1 MNIKKLHTALLLLG
15 TISSGQQLFC
25 AAESDLQAALRAS
38 MASEAQEKRN
48 QRDLEEGMQASRL
61 RAEAEEKEMAAVL
74 EASRQS
80 AAREAEARQ
89 REQARLRQQS
99 SAGHQKK
106 PVAHQPAPAQAEPR
120 RQHPVAAHAA
130 PAQDNRV
137 EACCTCQ
144 VERAYTGNKNMFIT
158 DNINRCTVCDN
169 NTFIVIESQAA
180 QRQEPGLSRAELAA
194 LNVHVALEPQQE
206 GATCGLYAMANAAT
220 FNQVLNQ
227 SIRVP
232 GKKLDLA
239 SVETAYQS
247 AAMKHNVE
255 NATRWC
261 QRTIKPGSARMR
273 PEDNLNAGNLE
284 SLARELDIQNIT
296 IIEGANGLL
305 QASEII
311 NRAIHHIQR
320 IKQPMAQHFVCNL
333 TGGHWTLISLVRPKP
348 NANIDI
354 FYVDSITKSRENIDK
369 PSLAPYLR
377 HIGTQLGLLK

>member
-1 MNIKKLHTALLLLG
+1 MAYYKLLLFTKSRNSTMNIKKLHTALLLLG

-25 AAESDLQAALRAS
+25 AAESHFQAALRAS
-38 MASEAQEKRN
+38 IASEQQEKHNQKALKQGMKASKLRAQE
-48 QRDLEEGMQASRL
+48 D
-61 RAEAEEKEMAAVL
+61 KEMAAML

-80 AAREAEARQ
+80 AAREAEAR
-89 REQARLRQQS
+89 EALLRKQQS
-99 SAGHQKK
+99 S
-106 PVAHQPAPAQAEPR
+106 PAQAEPR